1 MKKLIALTLAGICS
15 LAFAA
20 AADAATASRV
30 KAPSVTTATRT
41 ANNVVGSG
49 SVNVKYVYADWSQ
62 CATNY
67 KDAEGGKYEVTS
79 LNLSNLL
86 TSQSVYDDLRD
97 KFLTTDFSYTRAAN
111 NGTST
116 TRYSTQTIKLLDRLV
131 PTVADETILTAV
143 VSMGTSAPTEYN
155 GQYRGETYYTFEG
168 TRDTAGR
175 LTQSQFNA
183 NVQNSGKYT
192 YSDFAVI
199 SSSGILNDKVIPGR
213 VASYTGIGTKVA
225 DLQQAMEGTQGKT
238 FSAEEAAQQSDNLK
252 NLFYASEKANWDE
265 KQEANAQ
272 SVANY
277 IANTL
282 QIDFNAFTNEQIA
295 AMASMQNG
303 LDAIVAS
310 LASGAYDYNA
320 AKAALDELIAG
331 IDNFDNAGYNALI
344 NQYADALAALKA
356 AYEANYA
363 ATKARLA
370 DELQAL
376 KDADA
381 QAYADKTE
389 ELAGELQALK
399 DADAQA
405 YAAKKAALEGALAAL
420 KEANNR
426 QYASESRRI
435 ALVKD
440 GFLAEQNAAISAANE
455 ARDNAVANAEAA
467 LANYNAADAALN
479 GARSEYAN
487 AKSDAT
493 NNYDSQLAALKAD
506 RDATLANAQADRDA
520 AVAEAQAK
528 VAAFNAAAVDV
539 QNARNTVASTQ
550 ARFNSA
556 EAANNAAIERVA
568 SYQSEI
574 QARSNALAAS
584 VNGAGGGYTYGDLGT
599 IWVKHT
605 SLSDFVYDEY
615 GTITAVTFNAVVTGF
630 STDEPIRGYQVGD
643 EISVG
648 PMQISSSAGDYGSWA
663 DWVDHLSNNYL
674 SNTYAPYINSITA
687 DMGSIKSIAS
697 EYNAAKAAY
706 TSANSALA
714 SANSRYDAAK
724 AAINGN
730 LNYADELANSLN
742 TNITQMAADYGSRI
756 ASLGAA
762 KNAALAAIDNEY
774 APIISGLE
782 ADYAAAKAAINGDP
796 NGYVGSVT
804 ASAENARENAI
815 TVATNNYESKVA
827 EADQSLVNYRAGLDK
842 AEADMASANAAE
854 LTALADANA
863 QAEAAKL
870 AANEQTL
877 AALADAHAQAEADKL
892 AANIAALKAIDDK
905 YAADKFALEKK
916 GVNDFYAFVLDQFKD
931 MQDAQREAKLAELKG
946 LLTSFINGLT
956 DSKGNAYN
964 VSKINGYNGLQFN
977 MVNYAMIAYD
987 RSYSA
992 ADYAAEEA
1000 KGTFEV
1006 DQSSTE
1012 ALTVSDNEFLTAL
1025 SVSSTTRLAM
1035 VDGVLTEV
1043 TTQTESLYKTS
1054 IYIEQG
1060 RKYISPIVLDMTG
1073 NGVLQASDG
1082 QHMPGHS
1089 YVKENNIV
1097 ADFFGDGFEIAMEW
1111 VGPQDGLLVAPK
1123 ADGSVDMSCLFGVA
1137 GGYESGY
1144 EKLSLYDKND
1154 DGKVSGDELIGL
1166 AVWQDANTN
1175 GVADP
1180 GEVQSV
1186 QTLGITSLALTDKLD
1201 FTSSFERNGKSYKMW
1216 DWWPNAVELIK
1227 VAAK

>member
-175 LTQSQFNA
+175 LTQAQFNA

-225 DLQQAMEGTQGKT
+225 DLQQAMEGAQGKT

-295 AMASMQNG
+295 AMGSMQNG

-405 YAAKKAALEGALAAL
+405 YANKTEELAGELQALKDADAQAYASKTGELAGELQALKDANAQAYASKKAELEGALAAL

-426 QYASESRRI
+426 QYDGESRRI
-435 ALVKD
+435 ALVKE
-440 GFLAEQNAAISAANE
+440 GFVAEQNAAISAANE
-455 ARDNAVANAEAA
+455 ARDNAVAAAEAA
-467 LANYNAADAALN
+467 LANYNAADAALD
-479 GARSEYAN
+479 GARAEYAS

-493 NNYDSQLAALKAD
+493 NNYDSQIADLEAD
-506 RDATLANAQADRDA
+506 RDTNLANAAAERDA

-528 VAAFNAAAVDV
+528 VDAYNAAAAALE
-539 QNARNTVASTQ
+539 NATEDEYA
-550 ARFNSA
+550 AA
-556 EAANNAAIERVA
+556 EEAYAAAKLAIE
-568 SYQSEI
+568 
-574 QARSNALAAS
+574 
-584 VNGAGGGYTYGDLGT
+584 
-599 IWVKHT
+599 
-605 SLSDFVYDEY
+605 
-615 GTITAVTFNAVVTGF
+615 
-630 STDEPIRGYQVGD
+630 
-643 EISVG
+643 
-648 PMQISSSAGDYGSWA
+648 
-663 DWVDHLSNNYL
+663 
-674 SNTYAPYINSITA
+674 
-687 DMGSIKSIAS
+687 
-697 EYNAAKAAY
+697 
-706 TSANSALA
+706 
-714 SANSRYDAAK
+714 
-724 AAINGN
+724 GN
-730 LNYADELANSLN
+730 PNYADDLANTLN
-742 TNITQMAADYGSRI
+742 TGITQMAADFGSRI
-756 ASLGAA
+756 DSLGAA
-762 KNAALAAIDNEY
+762 KNAALAAIDDEY
-774 APIISGLE
+774 TARISGLE
-782 ADYAAAKAAINGDP
+782 ADYSAAKAAINGDP
-796 NGYVGSVT
+796 NGYVASVT
-804 ASAENARENAI
+804 ASADSDRENAI
-815 TVATNNYESKVA
+815 AEAANNYETKVA
-827 EADQSLVNYRAGLDK
+827 EADQSLANYKAGLDS
-842 AEADMASANAAE
+842 AEADMASANDAE
-854 LTALADANA
+854 LAALADANAQAEAAKLAANEQTLADLADANADAEASKLAANEQALAALADANAQAEAAKLAANEQTLADLANEHA

-1144 EKLSLYDKND
+1144 EKLSLYDKNG